1 MSDVIGV
8 VAVGIIT
15 LHTFFTIAEVDG
27 GGRRSTRLI
36 LKPLQSDNSVYGLF
50 GSMTVPLRR
59 SLEFLDIEQI
69 PIRIDIIVIC
79 SLTKRRA
86 DSDDEHAVV
95 HTAVIVS
102 KALPRKVLVIM
113 ANDREELCSMI
124 IQLIERMITVGHL
137 AHTCIRNV
145 NEVLSEI
152 LFVYVF
158 AALRALP
165 DTASVSGEGK
175 YLVAMRIAYVF
186 QLTFVTAE

>member
-1 MSDVIGV
+1 MTNVIGV
-8 VAVGIIT
+8 MTIGVIARIARLAVAKVQNTGC
-15 LHTFFTIAEVDG
+15 VP
-27 GGRRSTRLI
+27 SV
-36 LKPLQSDNSVYGLF
+36 LKPSKTVNSMYGVACGMAIPF
-50 GSMTVPLRR
+50 GST
-59 SLEFLDIEQI
+59 LEFLDLEHV
-69 PIRIDIIVIC
+69 PVRIDIIMIC
-79 SLTKRRA
+79 SLTERCV
-86 DSDDEHAVV
+86 DSYDEHAVV

-102 KALPRKVLVIM
+102 KALPRKVLVTVT
-113 ANDREELCSMI
+113 NGSEKLCPMV

-137 AHTCIRNV
+137 AHTGIRNV

-175 YLVAMRIAYVF
+175 YFIAMRIAYVF